1 MGGPMQGAGELDGLA
16 VARAVGPAEDKRSP
30 QLKSSIFQKDIT
42 AALELQVTRRPGR
55 GAAKPRRAWN
65 FGSELG

>member
-16 VARAVGPAEDKRSP
+16 VARAVGPAEDERHH
-30 QLKSSIFQKDIT
+30 SSIRTPGDS
-42 AALELQVTRRPGR
+42 AARQRSR
-55 GAAKPRRAWN
+55 AAKPRRAWN